1 MLWRSH
7 VTATVVACDLPCTS
21 ASVIFR
27 TSSHSDFTLCFFDL
41 SIKILALL
49 LWTTLTIGLSPLGRT
64 PIFSL
69 SSRINVF
76 ACCWH
81 CSVACCWHCSF
92 FTDSWVPTLAVFLC
106 PSRPS
111 DPRSSA
117 HLVADSCTVPLS
129 PVAGCDRATVS
140 RSKHALQ
147 TSSFVPIVGFGSRVS
162 LALVCFF
169 SPDCDFLFVIVLVA

>member
-1 MLWRSH
+1 MLWPSH

-21 ASVIFR
+21 ASVIFH
-27 TSSHSDFTLCFFDL
+27 TSSHSDFTLCFFDW

-49 LWTTLTIGLSPLGRT
+49 PWTAESGPLTIGKHLFRT

-69 SSRINVF
+69 PSRTNVL
-76 ACCWH
+76 
-81 CSVACCWHCSF
+81 ACCWHCSF
-92 FTDSWVPTLAVFLC
+92 FTDFWVTTLAVFLC
-106 PSRPS
+106 PSRPF

-117 HLVADSCTVPLS
+117 HLLADSCTVSLS
-129 PVAGCDRATVS
+129 PIASCDRVTVS

-147 TSSFVPIVGFGSRVS
+147 TLSFVPILGFGSRVS

-169 SPDCDFLFVIVLVA
+169 SSGLSSSSILW